1 MEKAQDALSFIVEKQ
16 KFDRVVKA
24 IINMRNI
31 TLP

>member
-1 MEKAQDALSFIVEKQ
+1 MEKAQDALRFVVEKQ
-16 KFDRVVKA
+16 KFDRGVKA